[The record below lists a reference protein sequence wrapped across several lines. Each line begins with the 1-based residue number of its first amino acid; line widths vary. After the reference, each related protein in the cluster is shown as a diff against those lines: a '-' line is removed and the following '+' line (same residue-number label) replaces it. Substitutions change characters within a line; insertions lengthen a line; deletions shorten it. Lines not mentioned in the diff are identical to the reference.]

1 MLISSI
7 KEQITGFESEQSD
20 GIVILTGGGIRYLL
34 SELPETVNYFDN
46 LVLNL

>member
-20 GIVILTGGGIRYLL
+20 GIVILTGGGIRTFFL
-34 SELPETVNYFDN
+34 SFLKQLIILITWFWMV
-46 LVLNL
+46 